1 MHRPCLGSDTFGG
14 RGEGGSLYL
23 LEGSHF
29 LPISLPPPPPR
40 LFSTPEDVGKAEGPE
55 VELETSEDLAAVR
68 QQILSIAVLTGT
80 QSL

>member
-14 RGEGGSLYL
+14 RGEGGSLYM

-29 LPISLPPPPPR
+29 LSISLPPPPR
-40 LFSTPEDVGKAEGPE
+40 LFSTPEDVGKAEGS
-55 VELETSEDLAAVR
+55 ELESETSEDLAAVQ
-68 QQILSIAVLTGT
+68 QQILSVALLTGT

>member
-14 RGEGGSLYL
+14 RGEGGSLYM

-29 LPISLPPPPPR
+29 LPISLPPPPR
-40 LFSTPEDVGKAEGPE
+40 LFLTPEDVGKAEGS
-55 VELETSEDLAAVR
+55 ELESETSEDPAAVQ
-68 QQILSIAVLTGT
+68 QQILSVALLTGT